1 MAAKTQAKALMIFLN
16 NRVVLEALDDAER
29 GRLPLAL
36 LAYLESGTLPD
47 FSGAL
52 AMAFLVLRKDVDQ
65 SVSRWEETCARRSAA
80 GKQSA
85 AVRAAKNF
93 ADKVSCNNDCGDN
106 DCSGTERRSTTLN
119 AVEAPSSP
127 FNGPEQSST
136 TFNAVEASS
145 TPFNGAEQSSTAAA
159 YTNTQSNS
167 NSKSNSQSKSQS
179 QSNSQSNAQSNRSAD
194 FERFWNSYPR
204 KVGKQAARRAF
215 EQAEIPVD
223 RLLAALERQRGAPQ
237 WQRDNGRYI
246 PNPATWLNEGRW
258 EDETAAPPSW
268 DCSRCGVECL

>member
-1 MAAKTQAKALMIFLN
+1 MAAKTQAKALLIFLN

-29 GRLPLAL
+29 GRLTLAL
-36 LAYLESGTLPD
+36 LDYLEFGTVPA

-52 AMAFLVLRKDVDQ
+52 GMAFLILRRDVDQ
-65 SVSRWEETCARRSAA
+65 SVSRWEATCASRSAA

-85 AVRAAKNF
+85 AARAAKKF
-93 ADKVSCNNDCGDN
+93 ADKVSCGDDCGDD

-145 TPFNGAEQSSTAAA
+145 TPFNGAEQSSTEAA
-159 YTNTQSNS
+159 YSNTQSNT
-167 NSKSNSQSKSQS
+167 
-179 QSNSQSNAQSNRSAD
+179 QSNSQSNSHSQSHSQSQSNLTAD

-215 EQAEIPVD
+215 EQAGIPVD

-258 EDETAAPPSW
+258 EDETAAPPPW

>member
-1 MAAKTQAKALMIFLN
+1 MAASKQTKALMIYLN

-29 GRLPLAL
+29 GRLTLAL
-36 LAYLESGTLPD
+36 LDYLEYGTLPA
-47 FSGAL
+47 FSGSL
-52 AMAFLVLRKDVDQ
+52 SMAFLVLRRDVDQ

-93 ADKVSCNNDCGDN
+93 ADSVSCNDDCRDN
-106 DCSGTERRSTTLN
+106 D
-119 AVEAPSSP
+119 

-136 TFNAVEASS
+136 MLNGDEDPS
-145 TPFNGAEQSSTAAA
+145 TPFNGAEQSSTEAA
-159 YTNTQSNS
+159 YSNTQS
-167 NSKSNSQSKSQS
+167 NSKSNSHSQSHSQS
-179 QSNSQSNAQSNRSAD
+179 QSNLTAD
-194 FERFWNSYPR
+194 FDRFWNSYPR
-204 KVGKQAARRAF
+204 KVGKQAARQAF
-215 EQAEIPVD
+215 ERAEIPVD

-258 EDETAAPPSW
+258 EDECSAPPPS
-268 DCSRCGVECL
+268 DCGQYGVECL

>member
-29 GRLPLAL
+29 GRLTLAL
-36 LAYLESGTLPD
+36 LDYLEYGTLPD

-93 ADKVSCNNDCGDN
+93 ADDVSCNSDCRGND
-106 DCSGTERRSTTLN
+106 
-119 AVEAPSSP
+119 

-136 TFNAVEASS
+136 TFNGVEASS

-167 NSKSNSQSKSQS
+167 KSNSQSNSQSKSQS
-179 QSNSQSNAQSNRSAD
+179 KSNSQSNRSAD

-258 EDETAAPPSW
+258 EDETAAPPPW